1 MAALCA
7 AASLPQ
13 SSLFA
18 IERIDVTGAIT
29 LDGSTIRTLSGL
41 RPGQRVF
48 AVDAAAVAARL
59 TTHPRIKTAAVRVR
73 PPHAMSIAIVERR
86 PVIAVVL
93 GDEFALVDQELMV
106 VEVGPDP
113 GDLVRV
119 VDRSGRSG
127 WVRPGTRASSD
138 AGKTALDALAALPD
152 VLAADV
158 FKVIVAPGPDLTFV
172 MRSGLEVRAGGP
184 SGLSDRLAQVPG
196 LLAALRA
203 RRLSVASID
212 LRYAGSIVVRPVAGG
227 EAR

>member
-1 MAALCA
+1 
-7 AASLPQ
+7 
-13 SSLFA
+13 
-18 IERIDVTGAIT
+18 
-29 LDGSTIRTLSGL
+29 
-41 RPGQRVF
+41 
-48 AVDAAAVAARL
+48 
-59 TTHPRIKTAAVRVR
+59 
-73 PPHAMSIAIVERR
+73 MSIAIVERR

-93 GDEFALVDQELMV
+93 GDEFALVDEELMV
-106 VEVGPDP
+106 VEVGPHP

-127 WVRPGTRASSD
+127 WVRPGTRVSSD
-138 AGKTALDALAALPD
+138 AGKTALDALAALPEI
-152 VLAADV
+152 LATDV

-196 LLAALRA
+196 LLTALRA

-212 LRYAGSIVVRPVAGG
+212 LRYAGSIVVKPVAGG